1 VTPAEALV
9 LIGLA
14 GAAAAAAAGAAAG
27 VLSGGGDA
35 SAPRPVRVEDE
46 RDPRRPGGR

>member
-14 GAAAAAAAGAAAG
+14 GAAAAAGAAAG
-27 VLSGGGDA
+27 VVSGGGDA

>member
-1 VTPAEALV
+1 MTPAEALV

-14 GAAAAAAAGAAAG
+14 GAAAAAGAAAG